1 MTKKQALEVLEA
13 HNKWRRGSDEIPMQ
27 EPEDIGKA
35 LEVAIKA
42 LKKQAKTKGNEHKT
56 NE

>member
-1 MTKKQALEVLEA
+1 MTQKQALEILTL

-35 LEVAIKA
+35 LEVAIKI
-42 LKKQAKTKGNEHKT
+42 LKEQTKTKRKNESI
-56 NE
+56 